1 MKIGIMG
8 GTFDPIHIGHL
19 LLGEFA
25 YEDFGLDEIWFLPN
39 GNPPHKDTA
48 SNEKELKDALFHRVE
63 MVKKAIEGVPY
74 FRINL
79 CEAVVDFHSYT
90 YRTMQMFNRLYPDD
104 EFFFILGA
112 NSLFSIEKW
121 MYFREIFPTCT
132 ILAAMRDDKD
142 AEEMKRQ
149 IRYLENTYNARIKL
163 LQAPLVEI
171 SSTTIRN
178 RIAENRS
185 VRYMIPDIVERYIK
199 EHNLY
204 RGQ

>member
-1 MKIGIMG
+1 
-8 GTFDPIHIGHL
+8 
-19 LLGEFA
+19 
-25 YEDFGLDEIWFLPN
+25 
-39 GNPPHKDTA
+39 
-48 SNEKELKDALFHRVE
+48 
-63 MVKKAIEGVPY
+63 
-74 FRINL
+74 
-79 CEAVVDFHSYT
+79 
-90 YRTMQMFNRLYPDD
+90 
-104 EFFFILGA
+104 
-112 NSLFSIEKW
+112 
-121 MYFREIFPTCT
+121 
-132 ILAAMRDDKD
+132 MRDDKD